1 MFYLEKV
8 TQQSTEVNE
17 EQCREGSV
25 QEKWWNQQQRSSGIF
40 RECKATG
47 SMCLHSLV
55 IAWHL
60 HSMKMTELW
69 FPFCQRRLSYYSIT
83 YNFSTVRG
91 FLYYPGKKRPPLS
104 RRERS
109 REQFITTGRGAV
121 RIPPTISVEAKTM
134 LKLKLLIGKNWL
146 IGKGPDAGKDWRQ
159 EKKGT
164 TEDEMVGWQ
173 HWLDGREFEQAPGV
187 GDGQGSLACCS

>member
-8 TQQSTEVNE
+8 TQQSMEVNE

-47 SMCLHSLV
+47 SICLHSLV

-109 REQFITTGRGAV
+109 REQFITTRRGAV

-134 LKLKLLIGKNWL
+134 LKLKLQYIGHL
-146 IGKGPDAGKDWRQ
+146 MGRTDSLGKTWILGKFEGRRRGHQ
-159 EKKGT
+159 R
-164 TEDEMVGWQ
+164 MR
-173 HWLDGREFEQAPGV
+173 WLDGITNLM
-187 GDGQGSLACCS
+187 DMSLS